1 MVRKIIINALHQIV
15 RQPFRT
21 LLVLQGVIWGT
32 ALGVFPPALIHGS
45 FKKAER
51 DAARSGIDRILVTLE
66 RRNRSDSYTWADI
79 EVLRT
84 NYVKDFKA
92 LSGYAMFRDTRGNR
106 INILATDTNAL
117 ASRAMHIAE
126 GRFFTAE
133 EFASG
138 AKVAVL
144 DEKLALELLGPR
156 NRVGRK
162 VTASGVE
169 FEVIGVAAGGTADDL
184 DEFGYQDGHVMSN
197 FIKGLQRNMGAIRSG
212 PAERLNDAECMM
224 VPRTVFP
231 HREPLLFEIRAE
243 PPQILDIR
251 DRLRS
256 ELISLGYQPV
266 IYTNA
271 ILPFLYRQTLDT
283 FVELNRAV
291 FLLCVITGTTVVCI
305 LMVLSVVERARE
317 IAIRRVEGAR
327 QWHIA
332 LQFIIETGTICTAG
346 GILGVPAGMALAALR
361 VWLEPLGAVTWAFPP
376 TESVIMVAIVM
387 IIGLVGGLLPAWRAM
402 RLDPVEVLRHE

>member
-1 MVRKIIINALHQIV
+1 MILKIIINALQQIV

-45 FKKAER
+45 FKKAEQ
-51 DAARSGIDRILVTLE
+51 DAERSGINRILVTLE
-66 RRNRSDSYTWADI
+66 RRNKDDSYTWQDI
-79 EVLRT
+79 ETLRT
-84 NYVKDFKA
+84 NYAANFDA
-92 LSGYAMFRDTRGNR
+92 LAGYSIFRAKFSGAM
-106 INILATDTNAL
+106 ILATDTNAL
-117 ASRAMHIAE
+117 ASRAMHIQK
-126 GRFFTAE
+126 GRFFTAQE
-133 EFASG
+133 YRDG
-138 AKVAVL
+138 AHVCVL
-144 DEKLALELLGPR
+144 DQKLAEDWLGDVDPIGKTLRAGKIEL
-156 NRVGRK
+156 
-162 VTASGVE
+162 
-169 FEVIGVAAGGTADDL
+169 EVIGVAAGGTADDL

-212 PAERLNDAECMM
+212 PVERLNESFSAMA
-224 VPRTVFP
+224 PRTVFP
-231 HREPLLFEIRAE
+231 DRLPAIFEIRAE
-243 PPQILDIR
+243 PKDILNIR

-256 ELISLGYQPV
+256 DLIALGYQPV
-266 IYTNA
+266 IFTNA

-291 FLLCVITGTTVVCI
+291 FFLCVVTGTTVVCI

-332 LQFIIETGTICTAG
+332 LQFIIETGTICTVG
-346 GILGVPAGMALAALR
+346 GILGVPAGMGLAALR

-376 TESVIMVAIVM
+376 VESVIMVSIVM
-387 IIGLVGGLLPAWRAM
+387 VIGLIGGLLPAWRAM
-402 RLDPVEVLRHE
+402 RLDPVEVLRYE